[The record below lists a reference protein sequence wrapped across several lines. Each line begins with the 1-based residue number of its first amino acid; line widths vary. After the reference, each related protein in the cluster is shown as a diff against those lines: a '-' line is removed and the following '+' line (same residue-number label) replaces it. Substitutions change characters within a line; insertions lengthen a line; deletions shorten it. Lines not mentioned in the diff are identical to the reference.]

1 MMLERMNEII
11 AEQLDVN
18 VEELKPETNFKEDL
32 GVDSLDLFELVL
44 SLEEEYDVE
53 IPSEDLEN
61 ILTVGDVIK
70 YLEDKGV
77 EA

>member
-1 MMLERMNEII
+1 M
-11 AEQLDVN
+11 
-18 VEELKPETNFKEDL
+18 T
-32 GVDSLDLFELVL
+32 
-44 SLEEEYDVE
+44 LEEDYGVE
-53 IPSEDLEN
+53 IPTEHIEK